1 MLTLFAIP
9 KPFYGHI
16 NIIQRNAI
24 TSWTLLRPRPEII
37 LLGNE
42 EGTAEIAREL
52 DLHHVPHIACNQ
64 YGTPLV
70 NSIFKTAQQVGK
82 SSRFAYVNADIILL
96 EDFIRAIEQ
105 VSFPQFMLSGQRWN
119 LDITNSIDFTLTD
132 WQEQLLVRVKEE
144 GELEGPQAMDYFV
157 FPRGLYQ
164 DIPPFAIGRFSWDN
178 WLLYQALNLNVPLI
192 DSTTAITAVHQNH
205 GYKHDLQGEEL
216 RMSVEAK
223 TNEQLLGG
231 RPYAYFMLDLANWL
245 ITSEGLRKQKLTLKG
260 LSRQIDMLPLL
271 YPNLKIAK
279 VASDYK
285 NILVNLIKR
294 LLLHPRS

>member
-37 LLGNE
+37 LLGKE

-52 DLHHVPHIACNQ
+52 NLLHVPHIACNE
-64 YGTPLV
+64 YGTPQV
-70 NSIFKTAQQVGK
+70 NSIFAIAQKVGK
-82 SSRFAYVNADIILL
+82 SSRFAYVNTDIILL

-119 LDITNSIDFTLTD
+119 LDINNPIDFTVAD
-132 WQEQLLVRVKEE
+132 WQEQLLARVKEE
-144 GELEGPQAMDYFV
+144 GKLEGPQAMDYFV

-178 WLLYQALNLNVPLI
+178 WLLYQALNLNIPLI
-192 DSTTAITAVHQNH
+192 DGTTAITAVHQNH
-205 GYKHDLQGEEL
+205 GYKHGLQGEEL

-245 ITSEGLRKQKLTLKG
+245 MTPEGLRKPKLTFKAM
-260 LSRQIDMLPLL
+260 SRKIDMLPLL
-271 YPNLKIAK
+271 HPNWKIAK
-279 VASDYK
+279 VTSDYK
-285 NILVNLIKR
+285 KILVNLLKR
-294 LLLHPRS
+294 LLRKPIA